1 MLLSKRKEVQEVKCE
16 RCGYDVKISEDK
28 KFCPR
33 CGKRV
38 SLSIPNHYKEI
49 ETKIWGY
56 IKERDIYC
64 KQELLSA
71 LRRQIMEIHKKEI
84 CDKANTYSLTN
95 KRFDVLAT
103 DEMID
108 EYYDLAMKVL
118 IPLSCYIQ
126 DIRLQKK

>member
-1 MLLSKRKEVQEVKCE
+1 
-16 RCGYDVKISEDK
+16 
-28 KFCPR
+28 
-33 CGKRV
+33 
-38 SLSIPNHYKEI
+38 
-49 ETKIWGY
+49 
-56 IKERDIYC
+56 
-64 KQELLSA
+64 
-71 LRRQIMEIHKKEI
+71 MEIHKKEI